1 MLRARLFGIPVTI
14 EPWFWLTAALLSPG
28 ALTSGSP
35 DALSELAAWM
45 FVVLVSVL
53 WHEFGHAF
61 AFRRFGYRPEV
72 VLRGFGGYATAPGSG
87 TMTRTQ
93 HILVSLAGPAAGLA
107 LWAALTALLVQGV
120 FPPASE
126 MPRGARLILGHLLF
140 ANLWWSLLNLIP
152 VFPLDGGQVLLSAFG
167 PRRLRLALGTT
178 VVVGIVTAAGLFFTF
193 GSIFF
198 PLLLGI
204 MTYENYQRWK
214 SLGGGW

>member
-1 MLRARLFGIPVTI
+1 MLRARIFGIPVTI

-28 ALTSGSP
+28 AFTSGSP
-35 DALSELAAWM
+35 DALSDLAAWM

-53 WHEFGHAF
+53 WHEFGHAI
-61 AFRRFGYRPEV
+61 AFRQFGFRPEV

-87 TMTRTQ
+87 SMTRRQ
-93 HILVSLAGPAAGLA
+93 HILVSLAGPAAGLV
-107 LWAALTALLVQGV
+107 LWAVLRTLLAEGLI
-120 FPPASE
+120 PTE
-126 MPRGARLILGHLLF
+126 LPRGGRLILGYLLF
-140 ANLWWSLLNLIP
+140 ANLYWSLLNLIP

-178 VVVGIVTAAGLFFTF
+178 VAVGIVSAVWVFMTF

-198 PLLLGI
+198 PLFIGI